1 MKIIGQFDVKHFMT
15 LPINTKASVV
25 KISTV
30 IITSITAFPFR
41 LVVILVIMSISTFTT
56 SDILYHL
63 CTVHHCKL
71 LYIDNICRFWLSY
84 LCPFCY
90 LLYNLGKI
98 SPPNNCPT
106 YLPTHPNNQS
116 IMFNPRFKIFK
127 YLYEIEKKYI
137 DYG

>member
-1 MKIIGQFDVKHFMT
+1 VISNISVLNIKGKINKIAIMKIIGQFDVKHFMT

-90 LLYNLGKI
+90 LLLYNLGKI

-106 YLPTHPNNQS
+106 YLPTHPNN
-116 IMFNPRFKIFK
+116 
-127 YLYEIEKKYI
+127 
-137 DYG
+137 